1 MMKKRKIMIED
12 NGQDVL
18 WFVTDEED
26 KVIDAGPFQRNVWVG
41 SYIPNDML
49 EVGSPCPIH
58 NPPCIKFGYLKHNV
72 VSREELK

>member
-26 KVIDAGPFQRNVWVG
+26 KVIDPKECLGGQLH
-41 SYIPNDML
+41 S
-49 EVGSPCPIH
+49 E
-58 NPPCIKFGYLKHNV
+58 
-72 VSREELK
+72 